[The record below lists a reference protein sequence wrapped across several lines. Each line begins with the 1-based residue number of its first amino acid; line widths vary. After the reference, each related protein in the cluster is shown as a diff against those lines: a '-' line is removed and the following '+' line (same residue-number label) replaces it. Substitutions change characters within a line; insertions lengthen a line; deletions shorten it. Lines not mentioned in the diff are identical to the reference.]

1 MLGAPIGSQFGGCLW
16 TAGGDMV
23 CSNKEKMNY
32 YFKNKESK
40 KSATKAPRE
49 SLKEGV
55 SVYSD
60 SGSEDDIDNGSDM
73 VSK

>member
-1 MLGAPIGSQFGGCLW
+1 
-16 TAGGDMV
+16 MV